1 MKVKVFTASNIQEA
15 MKKVKETLGVD
26 AIILHTRKIKQGGVM
41 GLFAK
46 ETVEIVAA
54 IEDVY
59 VPAKKSTPIAKNLNK
74 DLALNFIEKNNQERD
89 SLVKEIADIKNI
101 LRDVVQNTSKLNT
114 AANSV
119 ELENQPSVY
128 NFLEKYL
135 QEKGLIPTLVEYLI
149 KNSSLTENISLEDAK
164 KLFAFKLADLVKTA
178 EIEKN
183 PENGPVK
190 IALIGPTGIGKT
202 TTLAKLAAMSI
213 FEANLNV
220 GLLTADTYR
229 IAAVE
234 QLRTYANI
242 LNIPLEVVYNLKDI
256 GLAVQGFKDKDIIYI
271 DTAGRSQYN
280 KLQINELKQALKENT
295 DILPCLVI
303 SANITFKEAVHII
316 DNFHVENLENL
327 IFTKLDESFDT
338 SIIFNIAFKY
348 PKLKVAYI
356 TNGQNVPEDI
366 TTIDSLILA
375 RNFLKD

>member
-256 GLAVQGFKDKDIIYI
+256 GLAVQGFQDKDIIYI

-280 KLQINELKQALKENT
+280 KQQISELKQALQENT
-295 DILPCLVI
+295 DITPCLVI
-303 SANITFKEAVHII
+303 SANITFKEAVQII
-316 DNFHVENLENL
+316 NNFSVNNLENV
-327 IFTKLDESFDT
+327 IFTKLDETFDT
-338 SIIFNIAFKY
+338 SIIFNVAYTY
-348 PKLKVAYI
+348 PNLKVAYI

-366 TTIDSLILA
+366 TVIDSLILA

>member
-26 AIILHTRKIKQGGVM
+26 AIILHTRKIKQGGFL
-41 GLFAK
+41 GFFAK
-46 ETVEIVAA
+46 EIVEIVAA
-54 IEDVY
+54 VEDVY
-59 VPAKKSTPIAKNLNK
+59 VPPKKNSQPVPNLNR
-74 DLALNFIEKNNQERD
+74 DLALNYLEKNNQERD
-89 SLVKEIADIKNI
+89 SLVKEMADIKNI
-101 LRDVVQNTSKLNT
+101 LRDVLQNTNHLNG
-114 AANSV
+114 
-119 ELENQPSVY
+119 NQ
-128 NFLEKYL
+128 LEKSETDKSGNDFWEKYF

-149 KNSSLTENISLEDAK
+149 KNSSLTENTNFEEAK
-164 KLFAFKLADLVKTA
+164 KMFAFKLADLVKTA
-178 EIEKN
+178 EIEVKN
-183 PENGPVK
+183 QNGPVK

-256 GLAVQGFKDKDIIYI
+256 SLAVQGFQDKDVIYI

-280 KLQINELKQALKENT
+280 KQQIAELKQALQENT
-295 DILPCLVI
+295 DITPCLVI
-303 SANITFKEAVHII
+303 SANITFKDAVQII
-316 DNFHVENLENL
+316 ENFSVSNLENL
-327 IFTKLDESFDT
+327 IFTKLDETFDT
-338 SIIFNIAFKY
+338 SIIFNVAFKY
-348 PKLKVAYI
+348 PNLKVAYI

-366 TTIDSLILA
+366 TVIDSLILA

>member
-1 MKVKVFTASNIQEA
+1 MKVKVFTAANIQDA
-15 MKKVKETLGVD
+15 MRKVKETLGVD

-54 IEDVY
+54 VEDVY
-59 VPAKKSTPIAKNLNK
+59 VAPKKNNQPVKNLNK
-74 DLALNFIEKNNQERD
+74 DLALSYIEKSTQERD
-89 SLVKEIADIKNI
+89 SLVKDIADIKNI
-101 LRDVVQNTSKLNT
+101 LRDVVQNTNRLNSNCEDISE
-114 AANSV
+114 NS
-119 ELENQPSVY
+119 NNKI

-149 KNSSLTENISLEDAK
+149 KNSSLTENIDLEDAK

-178 EIEKN
+178 EIEKQN
-183 PENGPVK
+183 VTGPVK

-256 GLAVQGFKDKDIIYI
+256 GLAVQGFQDKDIIYI

-280 KLQINELKQALKENT
+280 KQQISELKQALQENT
-295 DILPCLVI
+295 DITPCLVI
-303 SANITFKEAVHII
+303 SANITFKEAVQII
-316 DNFHVENLENL
+316 NNFSVNNLENV
-327 IFTKLDESFDT
+327 IFTKLDETFDT
-338 SIIFNIAFKY
+338 SIIFNVAYTY
-348 PKLKVAYI
+348 PNLKVAYI

>member
-89 SLVKEIADIKNI
+89 SLVKEIADIKSI

-119 ELENQPSVY
+119 ELEKQSSVY

>member
-1 MKVKVFTASNIQEA
+1 MKVKVFTAANIQDA
-15 MKKVKETLGVD
+15 MRKVKETLGVD

-54 IEDVY
+54 VEDVY
-59 VPAKKSTPIAKNLNK
+59 VAPKKNNQPVKNLNK
-74 DLALNFIEKNNQERD
+74 DLALSYIEKSTQERD
-89 SLVKEIADIKNI
+89 SLVKDIADIKNI
-101 LRDVVQNTSKLNT
+101 LRDVVQNTNRLNSNCEDISE
-114 AANSV
+114 NS
-119 ELENQPSVY
+119 NNKI

-149 KNSSLTENISLEDAK
+149 KNSSLTENIDLEDAK

-178 EIEKN
+178 EIEKQN
-183 PENGPVK
+183 VTGPVK

-256 GLAVQGFKDKDIIYI
+256 GLAVQGFQDKDIIYI

-280 KLQINELKQALKENT
+280 KQQISELKQALQENT
-295 DILPCLVI
+295 DITPCLVI
-303 SANITFKEAVHII
+303 SANITFKEAVQII
-316 DNFHVENLENL
+316 NNFSVNNLENV
-327 IFTKLDESFDT
+327 IFTKLDETFDT
-338 SIIFNIAFKY
+338 SIIFNVAFTY
-348 PKLKVAYI
+348 PNLKVAYI

-366 TTIDSLILA
+366 TVIDSLILA

>member
-366 TTIDSLILA
+366 TVIDSLILA

>member
-1 MKVKVFTASNIQEA
+1 MKVKVFTAANIQDA
-15 MKKVKETLGVD
+15 MRKVKETLGVD

-54 IEDVY
+54 VEDVY
-59 VPAKKSTPIAKNLNK
+59 VAPKKNNQPVKNLNK
-74 DLALNFIEKNNQERD
+74 DLALSYIEKSTQERD
-89 SLVKEIADIKNI
+89 SLVKDIADIKNI
-101 LRDVVQNTSKLNT
+101 LRDVVQNTNRLNSNCEDISE
-114 AANSV
+114 NS
-119 ELENQPSVY
+119 NNKI

-149 KNSSLTENISLEDAK
+149 KNSSLTENIDLEDAK

-178 EIEKN
+178 EIEKQN
-183 PENGPVK
+183 VTGPVK

-256 GLAVQGFKDKDIIYI
+256 GLAVQGFQDKDIIYI

-280 KLQINELKQALKENT
+280 KQQISELKQALQENT
-295 DILPCLVI
+295 DITPCLVI
-303 SANITFKEAVHII
+303 SANITFKEAVQII
-316 DNFHVENLENL
+316 DNFSVNNLENV
-327 IFTKLDESFDT
+327 IFTKLDETFDT
-338 SIIFNIAFKY
+338 SIIFNVAYTY
-348 PKLKVAYI
+348 PNLKVAYI

-366 TTIDSLILA
+366 TVIDSLILA

>member
-1 MKVKVFTASNIQEA
+1 MKVKVFTAANIQEA
-15 MKKVKETLGVD
+15 MRKVKETLGVD

-54 IEDVY
+54 VEDVY
-59 VPAKKSTPIAKNLNK
+59 VAPKKNNQPVKNLNK
-74 DLALNFIEKNNQERD
+74 DLALSYIEKSTQERD
-89 SLVKEIADIKNI
+89 SLVKDIADIKNI
-101 LRDVVQNTSKLNT
+101 LRDVVQNTNRLNSNCEDISE
-114 AANSV
+114 NS
-119 ELENQPSVY
+119 NNKI

-149 KNSSLTENISLEDAK
+149 KNSSLTENIDLEDAK

-178 EIEKN
+178 EIEKQN
-183 PENGPVK
+183 VTGPVK

-256 GLAVQGFKDKDIIYI
+256 GLAVQGFQDKDIIYI

-280 KLQINELKQALKENT
+280 KQQISELKQALQENT
-295 DILPCLVI
+295 DITPCLVI
-303 SANITFKEAVHII
+303 SANITFKEAVQII
-316 DNFHVENLENL
+316 DNFSVNNLENV
-327 IFTKLDESFDT
+327 IFTKLDETFDT
-338 SIIFNIAFKY
+338 SIIFNVAFTY
-348 PKLKVAYI
+348 PNLKVAYI

-366 TTIDSLILA
+366 TVIDSLILA

>member
-59 VPAKKSTPIAKNLNK
+59 VPAKKNTPIAKNSNK

-89 SLVKEIADIKNI
+89 SLVKEIADIKSI

-119 ELENQPSVY
+119 ELESQSSVY

>member
-26 AIILHTRKIKQGGVM
+26 AIILHTRKIKQGGFL
-41 GLFAK
+41 GFFAK
-46 ETVEIVAA
+46 EIVEIVAA
-54 IEDVY
+54 VEDVY
-59 VPAKKSTPIAKNLNK
+59 VPPKKNSQPVPNLNR
-74 DLALNFIEKNNQERD
+74 DLALNYLEKNNQERD
-89 SLVKEIADIKNI
+89 SLVKEMADIKNI
-101 LRDVVQNTSKLNT
+101 LRDVLQNTNHLNG
-114 AANSV
+114 
-119 ELENQPSVY
+119 NQ
-128 NFLEKYL
+128 LEKAEADKSGNDFWEKYF

-149 KNSSLTENISLEDAK
+149 KNSSLTENTNFEEAK
-164 KLFAFKLADLVKTA
+164 KMFAFKLADLVKTA
-178 EIEKN
+178 EIEVKN
-183 PENGPVK
+183 QNGPVK

-256 GLAVQGFKDKDIIYI
+256 SLAVQGFQDKDVIYI

-280 KLQINELKQALKENT
+280 KQQIAELKHALQENT
-295 DILPCLVI
+295 DITPCLVI
-303 SANITFKEAVHII
+303 SANITFKDAVQII
-316 DNFHVENLENL
+316 ENFSVSNLENL
-327 IFTKLDESFDT
+327 IFTKLDETFDT
-338 SIIFNIAFKY
+338 SIIFNVAFKY
-348 PKLKVAYI
+348 PNLKVAYI

-366 TTIDSLILA
+366 TVIDSLILA

>member
-1 MKVKVFTASNIQEA
+1 MKVKVFTAANIQEA
-15 MKKVKETLGVD
+15 MRKVKETLGVD

-54 IEDVY
+54 VEDVY
-59 VPAKKSTPIAKNLNK
+59 VAPKKNNQPIKNLNK
-74 DLALNFIEKNNQERD
+74 DLALSYIEKSTQERD
-89 SLVKEIADIKNI
+89 SLVKDIADIKNI
-101 LRDVVQNTSKLNT
+101 LRDVVQNTNRLNSNCEDISE
-114 AANSV
+114 NS
-119 ELENQPSVY
+119 NNKI

-149 KNSSLTENISLEDAK
+149 KNSSLTENIDLEDAK

-178 EIEKN
+178 EIEKQN
-183 PENGPVK
+183 VTGPVK

-256 GLAVQGFKDKDIIYI
+256 GLAVQGFQDKDIIYI

-280 KLQINELKQALKENT
+280 KQQISELKQALQENT
-295 DILPCLVI
+295 DITPCLVI
-303 SANITFKEAVHII
+303 SANITFKEAVQII
-316 DNFHVENLENL
+316 DNFSVNNLENV
-327 IFTKLDESFDT
+327 IFTKLDETFDT
-338 SIIFNIAFKY
+338 SIIFNVAFTY
-348 PKLKVAYI
+348 PNLKVAYI

-366 TTIDSLILA
+366 TVIDSLILA

>member
-1 MKVKVFTASNIQEA
+1 MKVKVFTAANIQEA
-15 MKKVKETLGVD
+15 MRKVKETLGVD

-54 IEDVY
+54 VEDVY
-59 VPAKKSTPIAKNLNK
+59 VAPKKNNQPVKNLNK
-74 DLALNFIEKNNQERD
+74 DLALSYIEKSTQERD
-89 SLVKEIADIKNI
+89 SLVKDIADIKNI
-101 LRDVVQNTSKLNT
+101 LRDVVQNTNRLNSNCEDISE
-114 AANSV
+114 NS
-119 ELENQPSVY
+119 NNKI

-149 KNSSLTENISLEDAK
+149 KNSSLTENIDLEDAK

-178 EIEKN
+178 EIEKQN
-183 PENGPVK
+183 VTGPVK

-256 GLAVQGFKDKDIIYI
+256 GLAVQGFQDKDIIYI

-280 KLQINELKQALKENT
+280 KQQISELKQALQENT
-295 DILPCLVI
+295 DITPCLVI
-303 SANITFKEAVHII
+303 SANITFKEAVQII
-316 DNFHVENLENL
+316 NNFSVNNLENV
-327 IFTKLDESFDT
+327 IFTKLDETFDT
-338 SIIFNIAFKY
+338 SIIFNVAYTY
-348 PKLKVAYI
+348 PNLKVAYI

-366 TTIDSLILA
+366 TVIDSLILA

>member
-1 MKVKVFTASNIQEA
+1 MKVKVFTAANIQDA
-15 MKKVKETLGVD
+15 MRKVKETLGVD

-54 IEDVY
+54 VEDVY
-59 VPAKKSTPIAKNLNK
+59 VAPKKNNQPVKNLNK
-74 DLALNFIEKNNQERD
+74 DLALSYIEKSTQERD
-89 SLVKEIADIKNI
+89 SLVKDIADIKNI
-101 LRDVVQNTSKLNT
+101 LRDVVQNTNRLNSNCEDISE
-114 AANSV
+114 NS
-119 ELENQPSVY
+119 NNKI

-149 KNSSLTENISLEDAK
+149 KNSSLTENIDLEDAK

-178 EIEKN
+178 EIEKQN
-183 PENGPVK
+183 VTGPVK

-256 GLAVQGFKDKDIIYI
+256 GLAVQGFQDKDIIYI

-280 KLQINELKQALKENT
+280 KQQISELKQALQENT
-295 DILPCLVI
+295 DITPCLVI
-303 SANITFKEAVHII
+303 SANITFKEAVQII
-316 DNFHVENLENL
+316 NNFSVNNLENV
-327 IFTKLDESFDT
+327 IFTKLDETFDT
-338 SIIFNIAFKY
+338 SIIFNVAYTY
-348 PKLKVAYI
+348 PNLKVAYI

-366 TTIDSLILA
+366 TVIDSLILA